1 MKKNSLL
8 KKISLLILSATIF
21 AGGLT
26 SIPAYAHSL
35 EDKLSL
41 IQQVHA
47 DLDEEALYAL
57 VTEYAH
63 AEDLSFEDSLDAFY
77 QEAKIQMVEL
87 QNNNRNARSSSANR
101 GVGTANNKGDV
112 FYSIAW
118 TGINHGHSGIF
129 YTRTSVI
136 HAPGPGRNSRLEN
149 SSNPMGVR
157 GGIQIQSVNTTQ
169 TNRNRAADFAYSHLR
184 NRPYDIMFASNKTT
198 MARLNCSSLVWN
210 AYMRSSAKID
220 LDRNGGPG
228 VYPADIRDSPR
239 TTTYRRL

>member
-8 KKISLLILSATIF
+8 KKISLIVLSATF
-21 AGGLT
+21 FTSGLIST
-26 SIPAYAHSL
+26 PAYALSL

-47 DLDEEALYAL
+47 ELNEETIHAL
-57 VTEYAH
+57 VTEYAYT
-63 AEDLSFEDSLDAFY
+63 ERISFEASLDAFY
-77 QEAKIQMVEL
+77 QEAKIQIVEQ
-87 QNNNRNARSSSANR
+87 QNNSNARSSSAPNQR
-101 GVGTANNKGDV
+101 LGQANNRGDV
-112 FYSIAW
+112 FYSVAW

-129 YTRTSVI
+129 YTKASVI
-136 HAPGPGRNSRLEN
+136 HAPGPGRNSRQE
-149 SSNPMGVR
+149 SSNNFLGR
-157 GGIQIQSVNTTQ
+157 KGGTQLQSVNTTQ
-169 TNRNRAADFAYSHLR
+169 TNRNRAADFAYNHLR
-184 NRPYDIMFASNKTT
+184 NRPYDVLFASNKTT
-198 MARLNCSSLVWN
+198 TARLNCSSLVWN